1 MAKVAL
7 IETKPS
13 RTNFKDYF
21 DFDFDKYCLTSN
33 ASLKKVLKKDVDIE
47 FDPSQYDWIILVG
60 SEPLKYYTKITSIT
74 EYTGKLVDEKFL
86 PIINPAMLIF
96 KPEIRGVWEESR
108 KAVSKY
114 ISGDLEKVVI
124 SSDSYIGIQDEA
136 EALAFIQDAIDWP
149 ESYIALDSETSSLYP
164 RDGYVLGISLSYK
177 DDFGAYIS
185 TECFSEAVEAKLQE
199 LFNKKKVVFHN
210 AKFDMGFF
218 QYHFG
223 WEFPDFEDTMLLHY
237 LINENP
243 GNHGLKQLALKY
255 TKYGDYEKE
264 QGEWIA
270 SYCKSHGILKGDFS
284 FDLIPFEIIYR
295 YAAIDAVVT
304 RLLFKKFKPPI
315 EKNKKLLSVY
325 NNILIPGSRFLTD
338 VQDNGVPF
346 DRDRLEK
353 ARNLMQADI
362 DAAIKDLYK
371 HEIIGEFEAYQGK
384 PFNPGS
390 VMQLR
395 LLLFDF
401 IGLKPTGRKTDT
413 GAHSTDAEVLTELS
427 EIHEIPKLI
436 LAIRQKSKIKNTY
449 LDKIIPQLDRDKR
462 LRTGFNL
469 HSTTSGRL
477 SSSGKLN
484 MQQLPRD
491 NPIVKGCIKAR
502 PGWKIVS
509 MDLLTAEV
517 YGAAVL
523 SGDKA
528 LMEVF
533 KSGQDFHSTIA
544 KKVFRLSCKV
554 EEVRELYKDRR
565 QSVKSVTFGI
575 LYGAGASN
583 ISEQITKETGKFF
596 SKSEAQEVIDDYFE
610 AFPRLAKWID
620 DNKDFIRENGFT
632 YSFFGRKRRLANVG
646 SEDRA
651 TVAHTI
657 RSGLNFLVQSISSDI
672 NLLGAIDAHKMLK
685 AKKMGA
691 QIFALVHDSIL
702 AEVPEDE
709 IEAYKKIIKDCVQV
723 DRGLTIPGC
732 PIGCDF
738 EVGDDYSFGKFEEKY
753 GESLGTV

>member
-1 MAKVAL
+1 MVKIAL

-13 RTNFKDYF
+13 RTNFEDYF
-21 DFDFDKYCLTSN
+21 DFEFDKYALTSN
-33 ASLKKVLKKDVDIE
+33 SALKKVLKKDVDIQ
-47 FDPSQYDWIILVG
+47 FDLSRYDWIILVG
-60 SEPLKYYTKITSIT
+60 SEPLKYFTKITSIT
-74 EYTGKLVDEKFL
+74 EYTGKLVEDKFL

-96 KPEIRGVWEESR
+96 KPEIRNVWEESR
-108 KAVSKY
+108 AAVHKY
-114 ISGDLEKVVI
+114 IKGELERVDI

-136 EALAFIQDAIDWP
+136 EALEFIQDAIDWP
-149 ESYIALDSETSSLYP
+149 ESYISLDSETSSLYP
-164 RDGYVLGISLSYK
+164 RDGYVLGISISYK

-185 TECFSEAVEAKLQE
+185 TECFTCVVEEKLQE
-199 LFNKKKVVFHN
+199 LFDKKKVVFHN

-218 QYHFG
+218 QYHFN
-223 WEFPDFEDTMLLHY
+223 WEFPNFEDTMLLHY

-270 SYCKSHGILKGDFS
+270 SYCKSHGILKGDFT
-284 FDLIPFEIIYR
+284 FDLIPFEIIHK

-304 RLLFKKFKPPI
+304 RLLYKKFKPPI
-315 EKNKKLLSVY
+315 ERNPKLLSVY
-325 NNILIPGSRFLTD
+325 NNILIPGSRFLTEI
-338 VQDNGVPF
+338 QDNGVPF
-346 DRDRLEK
+346 DPERLEM
-353 ARNLMQADI
+353 ARTLMQNDI
-362 DAAIKDLYK
+362 DEAITELYK
-371 HEIIGEFEAYQGK
+371 HDVIGQFEAHQGK

-395 LLLFDF
+395 SLLFDF
-401 IGLKPTGRKTDT
+401 IGLKPTGKRTET
-413 GAHSTDAEVLTELS
+413 GAHSTDAEVLEQLS
-427 EIHEIPKLI
+427 DVHEIPKLI

-517 YGAAVL
+517 YAAAVL

-544 KKVFRLSCKV
+544 KKVFRLPCDV
-554 EEVRELYKDRR
+554 ERVRELFKDKR

-575 LYGAGASN
+575 N
-583 ISEQITKETGKFF
+583 
-596 SKSEAQEVIDDYFE
+596 
-610 AFPRLAKWID
+610 
-620 DNKDFIRENGFT
+620 
-632 YSFFGRKRRLANVG
+632 
-646 SEDRA
+646 
-651 TVAHTI
+651 
-657 RSGLNFLVQSISSDI
+657 
-672 NLLGAIDAHKMLK
+672 
-685 AKKMGA
+685 
-691 QIFALVHDSIL
+691 
-702 AEVPEDE
+702 
-709 IEAYKKIIKDCVQV
+709 
-723 DRGLTIPGC
+723 
-732 PIGCDF
+732 
-738 EVGDDYSFGKFEEKY
+738 
-753 GESLGTV
+753 

>member
-1 MAKVAL
+1 MANVAL

-21 DFDFDKYCLTSN
+21 DFEFDRFSLTSDP
-33 ASLKKVLKKDVDIE
+33 ALKKVLKKDVDID
-47 FDPSQYDWIILVG
+47 FDPDKYEWVILVG

-74 EYTGKLVDEKFL
+74 EYTGKLVADKFL

-96 KPEIRGVWEESR
+96 KPEIRNTWEES
-108 KAVSKY
+108 KNAVTKY
-114 ISGDLEKVVI
+114 VTGALTKVEI
-124 SSDSYIGIQDEA
+124 SSDSYVGIEDET
-136 EALAFIQDAIDWP
+136 EALRFIQDALEWP
-149 ESYIALDSETSSLYP
+149 EDYIALDSETSALYS
-164 RDGYVLGISLSYK
+164 RDGHVLGISLSYR

-185 TECFSEAVEAKLQE
+185 TECFTSLVEEKLQE

-210 AKFDMGFF
+210 AKFDIGFF
-218 QYHFG
+218 KYHFG
-223 WEFPDFEDTMLLHY
+223 WDFPDIEDTMLLHY

-264 QGEWIA
+264 QNEWIA
-270 SYCKSHGILKGDFS
+270 AYCKSHGILKSDFS
-284 FDLIPFEIIYR
+284 FELIPFEIIHK

-304 RLLFKKFKPPI
+304 RLLYKKFKLVI
-315 EKNKKLLSVY
+315 ERNKKLLSVY
-325 NNILIPGSRFLTD
+325 NLILIPGSNFLTEI
-338 VQDNGVPF
+338 QDNGVPF
-346 DRDRLEK
+346 DKDRLVQ
-353 ARNLMQADI
+353 ARILMQADI
-362 DAAIKDLYK
+362 DKATEKLYEHK
-371 HEIIGEFEAYQGK
+371 IVSEFETYQGK
-384 PFNPGS
+384 DFNPGS

-395 LLLFDF
+395 ALLFDF
-401 IGLKPTGRKTDT
+401 IGLKPTGKKTDT

-427 EIHEIPKLI
+427 EVHEIPKLI
-436 LAIRQKSKIKNTY
+436 LNIRQKSKIKNTY
-449 LDKIIPQLDRDKR
+449 LDKIIPQLDRDSR

-509 MDLLTAEV
+509 MDLTTAEV

-533 KSGQDFHSTIA
+533 KSGSDFHSSIA
-544 KKVFRLSCKV
+544 KKVFNLPCTV
-554 EEVRELYKDRR
+554 DEVRDLYKSKR
-565 QSVKSVTFGI
+565 QAVKSVTFGI
-575 LYGAGASN
+575 LYGAGANN
-583 ISEQITKETGKFF
+583 ISEQITKETGAFF
-596 SKSEAQEVIDDYFE
+596 SRSEAQEVIDDYFE
-610 AFPRLAKWID
+610 AFPKLKDWID
-620 DNKDFIRENGFT
+620 DNKDFIRSNGFT
-632 YSFFGRKRRLANVG
+632 YSFFGRKRRLANVA
-646 SEDRA
+646 SEDKA

-672 NLLGAIDAHKMLK
+672 NLLGAIDAQKVIK
-685 AKKMGA
+685 SKKMKA

-709 IEAYKKIIKDCVQV
+709 VEKYSAIIKSCVQT
-723 DRGLTIPGC
+723 DRGLNIPGC
-732 PIGCDF
+732 PIGCEF
-738 EVGDDYSFGKFEEKY
+738 EAGDDYSFGKFEEKY
-753 GESLGTV
+753 GDMGTV